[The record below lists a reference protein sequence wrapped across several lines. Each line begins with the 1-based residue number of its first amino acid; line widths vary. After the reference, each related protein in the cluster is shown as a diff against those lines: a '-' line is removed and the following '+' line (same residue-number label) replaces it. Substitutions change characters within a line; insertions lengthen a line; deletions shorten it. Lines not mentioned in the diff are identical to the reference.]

1 LVLHLLYW
9 LLCLCYSVHL
19 LMLLQLH
26 SVQAAFANGGAT
38 QVRSFAKDAAP
49 ADRPPVSGDGK
60 LLTLLFC
67 VSYWLKNCFGHV
79 CITIMYM
86 CLNSNCLLLES
97 WKKLKSQI
105 FYLELVVLC
114 EMVA

>member
-1 LVLHLLYW
+1 MSLFLENVPIVNFSVSGHLVSAYVVLLVLHLLYW
-9 LLCLCYSVHL
+9 LLCLCHSVHL

-49 ADRPPVSGDGK
+49 ADRPPVGGDGK

-79 CITIMYM
+79 SITIMYM
-86 CLNSNCLLLES
+86 CLNSN
-97 WKKLKSQI
+97 
-105 FYLELVVLC
+105 
-114 EMVA
+114 